1 MCDQLKQ
8 EELGAIFNM
17 VPHDIRSPEISWNPR
32 MFILCMCIQ
41 LALDECVLPEYPA
54 KYERIN
60 PRIAPESRSRDR
72 KGGKKSSKR
81 STKRRVRKDAAR
93 AVLNEMLGRL
103 GGGKGD
109 SVSADD
115 VHAFLAEVCR

>member
-1 MCDQLKQ
+1 
-8 EELGAIFNM
+8 
-17 VPHDIRSPEISWNPR
+17 
-32 MFILCMCIQ
+32 MFMLCMCIQ
-41 LALDECVLPEYPA
+41 LSLDECVLPEYPA

-60 PRIAPESRSRDR
+60 PRIVPESRSRDR
-72 KGGKKSSKR
+72 KGGKKSSKA